1 VTIAGACMG
10 IYRSL
15 FLEEKYEAEVNENKS
30 GTTSSYQ
37 TKYLNDERSLLFDD
51 DWISVSKLNRKL

>member
-1 VTIAGACMG
+1 MG